1 LLRDSVVNQQTL
13 KGIDAN
19 LTATSINLLQYLS
32 EHIVSF
38 FYAKEGLLFRID
50 ENANDYLIK
59 EFAAALDYVEMTIR
73 DGIE

>member
-1 LLRDSVVNQQTL
+1 L

-19 LTATSINLLQYLS
+19 VTTTSIDLLQHLS
-32 EHIVSF
+32 KHVVSF
-38 FYAKEGLLFRID
+38 FYAKERLLFRID
-50 ENANDYLIK
+50 ENANDYLVK